1 MYEYFHI
8 SAADLGKD
16 AKVPVLKLGDSG
28 EVFYE
33 IAMEMVNTIKANNAA
48 GKHTVFICP
57 VGPVGQYPIFVRLVN
72 RDRISLKNCWFINMD
87 EYLNDDGSY
96 IDIES
101 PLSFRGFMRR
111 TVYTK
116 IDPELIMPEEQRVF
130 PDPADPGRVDRLPSY
145 PRLSRAAYTRSAF
158 RQARRNTVEASR
170 PRDRR
175 DRPALPYPRRE
186 AWAVRM
192 CPAVSVSTKMKR

>member
-57 VGPVGQYPIFVRLVN
+57 VGPVGQYP
-72 RDRISLKNCWFINMD
+72 SSCGW
-87 EYLNDDGSY
+87 S
-96 IDIES
+96 
-101 PLSFRGFMRR
+101 
-111 TVYTK
+111 TVT
-116 IDPELIMPEEQRVF
+116 
-130 PDPADPGRVDRLPSY
+130 AS
-145 PRLSRAAYTRSAF
+145 
-158 RQARRNTVEASR
+158 ASR
-170 PRDRR
+170 T
-175 DRPALPYPRRE
+175 AG
-186 AWAVRM
+186 
-192 CPAVSVSTKMKR
+192 SSTWTSTSPTRASGWKRATP